1 MLCPKCHDQVLV
13 VIDREGIEVDYCGG
27 CRGVW
32 LDRGELDKL
41 IARAATAD
49 AAQAATSR
57 RSARGR
63 YDEDHEAEQ
72 DDDNLRGRRGRRG
85 GFLGDLFD
93 FD

>member
-49 AAQAATSR
+49 AAQAAGIR
-57 RSARGR
+57 RSARGHYGED
-63 YDEDHEAEQ
+63 YDTGH
-72 DDDNLRGRRGRRG
+72 DDDDSRGRRGRRG
-85 GFLGDLFD
+85 GFLGELFD

>member
-1 MLCPKCHDQVLV
+1 MICPKCHDQVLV
-13 VIDREGIEVDYCGG
+13 VVDRDGIEVDYCGG

-32 LDRGELDKL
+32 LDRGELEKL
-41 IARAATAD
+41 IARAASSD
-49 AAQAATSR
+49 AARAASDR
-57 RSARGR
+57 RTARGH

-85 GFLGDLFD
+85 GFLGELFD